1 MTVSQAPAVSEAPA
15 VATTAAGGA
24 TLAALPSAV
33 QDLTRFFLS
42 LSGSASLGAAGG
54 VAGMAAPDSGVG
66 VPLCSS
72 TSGGGAV
79 AFGAATAIPA
89 GAGGPPS
96 AFAAV
101 PGVSGRQQRQETSQ
115 PSRCRHRS
123 SSDGTDRRSKKRPR
137 GRSPSPG
144 PSSRR
149 RERSYWS
156 DSESSDDDRAE
167 ASPPRAG
174 RAPGGTP
181 GDFRPASA
189 GDRSPRPGPSG
200 WTSRSSSR
208 AERYRSG
215 AGHRS
220 YSPSGGADDD
230 RSSAVDTVD
239 FDRDDSFRSVLGLIR
254 NFHTM
259 EEPAGIPSA
268 RCKTSLASIY
278 GLMSETSPAFHLP
291 VSPLVRSLLDDTNLA
306 LSKFLEDQT
315 VDGFLPV
322 PGRCHRRYYRTSS
335 SSFPGPYSVPPGV
348 TSITLEKASEARKR
362 SVSLSASQVSS
373 METMLS
379 GVCEVLSWLDWWL
392 STCGGFREHLPDE
405 VRADFE
411 RLILSGS
418 TALEFLASQG
428 CTALGNL
435 VLSRR
440 DALLADVRS
449 TVLAE
454 EVVHLRYSPLPE
466 TVALFPSL
474 LLDSA
479 LTKMRAAANDALV
492 EWTLHPPRIP
502 RKRAA
507 AGGSA
512 GSSASGSGQASSSGA
527 RPAQKQ
533 TSSSSPSGQSGKK
546 RKNRK
551 GKAPFSSSSG
561 GSGRSG
567 GKGKGAGKKSS

>member
-1 MTVSQAPAVSEAPA
+1 MEVSQAPVVSEAAA
-15 VATTAAGGA
+15 VATPAAGGA

-33 QDLTRFFLS
+33 QNLTRFFLS
-42 LSGSASLGAAGG
+42 LSGSASLGAAGS
-54 VAGMAAPDSGVG
+54 VAGAAVPASGVG
-66 VPLCSS
+66 VPLCPS
-72 TSGGGAV
+72 TPGSGAV
-79 AFGAATAIPA
+79 AFGAASAIPA

-101 PGVSGRQQRQETSQ
+101 PGSSGRQHCQEASR
-115 PSRCRHRS
+115 PSRRRCRS
-123 SSDGTDRRSKKRPR
+123 SSDRTDRHSKRHPR

-149 RERSYWS
+149 RERSYRS
-156 DSESSDDDRAE
+156 DSDSSGYDRAE
-167 ASPPRAG
+167 TSPPRAG

-181 GDFRPASA
+181 GDFRSAPA

-200 WTSRSSSR
+200 WTSRSSAR
-208 AERYRSG
+208 ADHHHSG

-220 YSPSGGADDD
+220 HSPSGGADDD

-254 NFHTM
+254 RFHAM
-259 EEPAGIPSA
+259 EEPAGTPSA

-315 VDGFLPV
+315 VHGFLPV

-379 GVCEVLSWLDWWL
+379 GVCEVSSWLDWWL

-411 RLILSGS
+411 WLILSWS
-418 TALEFLASQG
+418 RASEFLASQG

-440 DALLADVRS
+440 DSLPADVRS
-449 TVLAE
+449 TVPTE
-454 EVVHLRYSPLPE
+454 EVARLRYSPLPE
-466 TVALFPSL
+466 TVALFPSP

-492 EWTLHPPRIP
+492 QRTLHPPRIP
-502 RKRAA
+502 RKPAA

-512 GSSASGSGQASSSGA
+512 RSSASGSGQAGSSGA

-533 TSSSSPSGQSGKK
+533 TSSSSPSGKAGKK
-546 RKNRK
+546 RKDRK
-551 GKAPFSSSSG
+551 SKAPFSSSSG
-561 GSGRSG
+561 GSGHSG
-567 GKGKGAGKKSS
+567 GKGKGTGKKST